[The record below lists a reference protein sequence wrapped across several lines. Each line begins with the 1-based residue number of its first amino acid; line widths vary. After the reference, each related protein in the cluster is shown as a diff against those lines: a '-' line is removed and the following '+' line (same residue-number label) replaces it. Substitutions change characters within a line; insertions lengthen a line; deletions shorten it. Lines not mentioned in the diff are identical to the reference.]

1 MLAAPSALRHAT
13 VNQPGKNEP
22 FRSWPISANELE
34 DVDSGAEANV
44 RSPTVPVHSIC
55 AEFRTNSPANPPKT
69 GSVFLMFT
77 RSSTPLHTTLNET
90 VPGIGVGPPPK
101 REFVTFP

>member
-55 AEFRTNSPANPPKT
+55 AEFRTNSPANPPLT
-69 GSVFLMFT
+69 GSLFLIFT
-77 RSSTPLHTTLNET
+77 RSPTPLHITLNET
-90 VPGIGVGPPPK
+90 VPGTGGDPPPN
-101 REFVTFP
+101 RELPIYP